1 MPYRQVGTKAP
12 TTPPPADK
20 GPGAEPP
27 ASTGPEPRTPGSQG
41 TGARVT
47 VTVDAAHLDDVEGL
61 AERLRAE
68 GLEVDQVLGDVGII
82 TGSVPADKRS
92 SLDEADGVAAVEE
105 EATFQLPPPEAG
117 IQ

>member
-1 MPYRQVGTKAP
+1 VR
-12 TTPPPADK
+12 
-20 GPGAEPP
+20 
-27 ASTGPEPRTPGSQG
+27 RTPGSKG

-47 VTVDAAHLDDVEGL
+47 VTVDDAHLDDVEGL

-68 GLEVDQVLGDVGII
+68 GLEIDEVLGDIGVI
-82 TGSVPADKRS
+82 TGSVSADKRRS
-92 SLDEADGVAAVEE
+92 IDGLEGVAGVEE